1 MTVRP
6 QRSREK
12 VGSDRLSKEECAMT
26 TGALHPKK
34 VEEFRKSLRGSILQ
48 AGDDGYDGV
57 RRIWNGMIDRRP
69 AAIARCTG
77 SADVM
82 AAVRF
87 AREQGLPIA
96 VRCGGH
102 NVAGN
107 SICDDGLVIDLTPM
121 RGVRVDPSRSVVRV
135 GGGALLGDI
144 DHEVQA
150 FGLALPVGA
159 VSETGIGGLALHGG
173 LGFLTRKYGLTADN
187 LVSADVVTADGKLI
201 TADEK
206 NHADLFWALKGG
218 GGNFGVVTSFEFQVH
233 PLGPD
238 VFFLLTFY
246 PASAAEEILKEF
258 RSFMPSAPDELMAIA
273 IYWNA
278 PQGEPIPAEHRG
290 APVLVVV
297 GCWCGP
303 LDQGEQATQQLRQ
316 IATPIADLS
325 GTMPYVEAQ
334 QLFDPDYPKGLRY
347 YWKSLYL
354 DELSDDAIRLACDA
368 GADRP
373 TLLSTVEVW
382 ALGGAMAR
390 VRPEATALYHRDA
403 PFLLTIEANAE
414 DPATDEANIA
424 WVRRW
429 HQDATRFS
437 RSGTYFNFGGFWEG
451 GEEMLAQSF
460 GANYPRLREVKTRYD
475 PENVFHHNLRIP
487 VDRIGTPPSR
497 GAGSADV
504 AAAVHFVPAGAADR

>member
-1 MTVRP
+1 MTKGGLNP
-6 QRSREK
+6 N
-12 VGSDRLSKEECAMT
+12 
-26 TGALHPKK
+26 K
-34 VEEFRKSLRGSILQ
+34 VEEFRKSFRGAILQ
-48 AGDDGYDGV
+48 LGDEGYEGA

-69 AAIARCTG
+69 VAIARCTG

-87 AREQGLPIA
+87 ARERRLPIA
-96 VRCGGH
+96 VRGGGH

-107 SICDDGLVIDLTPM
+107 AICEGGLVIDLTPM
-121 RGVRVDPSRSVVRV
+121 REVRVDRSRSVVRV

-150 FGLALPVGA
+150 FGLAVPVGA

-201 TADEK
+201 TADER
-206 NHADLFWALKGG
+206 NHSDLFWALKGG
-218 GGNFGVVTSFEFQVH
+218 GGNFGVVTSFEFRVH
-233 PLGPD
+233 PLGPE
-238 VFFLLTFY
+238 VYFLLTFY
-246 PASAAEEILKEF
+246 PASAAEKVLAFF

-278 PQGEPIPAEHRG
+278 PNGEPIPDKHRG
-290 APVLVVV
+290 APVMVVV

-303 LDQGEQATQQLRQ
+303 LDQGEEATQPLRR

-325 GTMPYVEAQ
+325 GPMPYVEAQ

-354 DELSDDAIRLACDA
+354 NELSDDVIRLACDA

-373 TLLSTVEVW
+373 TPLSTVEVW
-382 ALGGAMAR
+382 ALGGAMGR
-390 VRPEATALYHRDA
+390 VRPEATAFYHRDA

-414 DPATDEANIA
+414 DPETDEANIA

-437 RSGTYFNFGGFWEG
+437 RGGTYFNFGGFWEG
-451 GEEMLAQSF
+451 GEEVLAQSF
-460 GANYPRLREVKTRYD
+460 GANYPRLREVKIRYD
-475 PENVFHHNLRIP
+475 PENVFHHNLKIP
-487 VDRIGTPPSR
+487 VDRTGTLP
-497 GAGSADV
+497 
-504 AAAVHFVPAGAADR
+504 

>member
-1 MTVRP
+1 MTA
-6 QRSREK
+6 
-12 VGSDRLSKEECAMT
+12 D
-26 TGALHPKK
+26 ALHPQN
-34 VEEFRKSLRGSILQ
+34 VDEFRKRFRGAILLH
-48 AGDDGYDGV
+48 GDDGYEGA
-57 RRIWNGMIDRRP
+57 RRIWNGMIDKRP
-69 AAIARCTG
+69 AVIARCTG

-87 AREQGLPIA
+87 AREQKLPIA

-107 SICDDGLVIDLTPM
+107 AICEGGLVVDLTAM
-121 RGVRVDPSRSVVRV
+121 CGVRVDRSRSVVRV

-150 FGLALPVGA
+150 FGLVVPIGA

-201 TADEK
+201 TADRE
-206 NHADLFWALKGG
+206 NHPDLFWALKGG
-218 GGNFGVVTSFEFQVH
+218 GGNFGVVTSLEFRTH
-233 PLGPD
+233 PLGHD
-238 VFFLLTFY
+238 VYFLLTFY
-246 PASAAEEILKEF
+246 PAPAAEKVLTFF

-278 PQGEPIPAEHRG
+278 PQGELIPEAHRG
-290 APVLVVV
+290 APVMVVV

-303 LDQGEQATQQLRQ
+303 LDQGEQVTLPLRQ
-316 IATPIADLS
+316 IATSIADLS
-325 GTMPYVEAQ
+325 GPMPYVEAQ

-354 DELSDDAIRLACDA
+354 DELSEDAIRLVCDA

-373 TLLSTVEVW
+373 TPLSTVEVW
-382 ALGGAMAR
+382 ALGGAMGR
-390 VRPEATALYHRDA
+390 VRPEATAFYHRDA

-414 DPATDEANIA
+414 DPATDEVNIA

-429 HQDATRFS
+429 HQDAARFA
-437 RSGTYFNFGGFWEG
+437 RGGTYFNFGGFWEG

-460 GANYPRLREVKTRYD
+460 GTNYPRIREVKTRYD
-475 PENVFHHNLRIP
+475 PENVFYHNLRIL
-487 VDRIGTPPSR
+487 
-497 GAGSADV
+497 AGPDEQSSVSA
-504 AAAVHFVPAGAADR
+504 GG